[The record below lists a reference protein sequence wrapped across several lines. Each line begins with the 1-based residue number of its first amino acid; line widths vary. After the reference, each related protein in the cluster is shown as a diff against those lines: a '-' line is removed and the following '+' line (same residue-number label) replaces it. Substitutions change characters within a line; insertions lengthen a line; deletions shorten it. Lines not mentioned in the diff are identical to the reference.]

1 MAIPQADHPA
11 GAEVGFIMV
20 AFVLSIHAVINIS
33 IPWCKEIDVVT
44 CDAIDVDPCDVKRG
58 LRWYIRTDRW
68 AGSYSDLSW
77 AGVTSM
83 NSPFQFDS
91 LQKENFP
98 WSCETGWFIPSLCH
112 SASRILSTHSK
123 EYRICRSPWKRASLS
138 RNGEQHTA
146 LLDGH
151 I

>member
-58 LRWYIRTDRW
+58 LR
-68 AGSYSDLSW
+68 
-77 AGVTSM
+77 
-83 NSPFQFDS
+83 
-91 LQKENFP
+91 
-98 WSCETGWFIPSLCH
+98 
-112 SASRILSTHSK
+112 
-123 EYRICRSPWKRASLS
+123 
-138 RNGEQHTA
+138 
-146 LLDGH
+146 
-151 I
+151 